1 MNLIEM
7 VLTAV
12 EEGGEVCIKE
22 IADAMQI
29 PASTVAEVFNR
40 LEADG
45 LLRAL

>member
-12 EEGGEVCIKE
+12 EEGGEVCICE

-29 PASTVAEVFNR
+29 PASIVAEVFR
-40 LEADG
+40 KLEAKG
-45 LLRAL
+45 LLTSL